1 MQYLSQERLPPLAI
15 PRAIP
20 EKIPSN
26 HYHNASDFYRAA
38 APREQHYINSFG
50 KLLNVRGY
58 YSPKLSSQR
67 SRKHQ
72 NRPPRPVRQQQM
84 PSFKSQNV
92 YKRNRFYFSEVNDDG
107 EDFELFQQSKPT
119 ATITLEN
126 GVSFEVET
134 SNKWL
139 PSKLNFLFAMPEDEF
154 SNYDFTRWQT
164 NTTTKVLQFLRSNFH
179 QERYTARVKY
189 LESCFMER
197 LNPATLR
204 RLKNKKEANSYWLK
218 LNVSHKALDRLNL
231 GAILHSDEIK
241 AVCPNLKTL
250 SRTRI
255 CHKLGTT
262 VGDIVLNATSVG
274 NGCDEPRVPKHPAAA
289 MDSLESDIAVYV
301 DKAYRNT
308 TDDIKLR
315 FKNVILK
322 HLHTKLSRDLSFL
335 DSPLSSKALQELS
348 SLQNSMVLLKVD
360 KGQHPST

>member
-1 MQYLSQERLPPLAI
+1 
-15 PRAIP
+15 
-20 EKIPSN
+20 
-26 HYHNASDFYRAA
+26 
-38 APREQHYINSFG
+38 
-50 KLLNVRGY
+50 
-58 YSPKLSSQR
+58 
-67 SRKHQ
+67 
-72 NRPPRPVRQQQM
+72 
-84 PSFKSQNV
+84 
-92 YKRNRFYFSEVNDDG
+92 
-107 EDFELFQQSKPT
+107 
-119 ATITLEN
+119 
-126 GVSFEVET
+126 
-134 SNKWL
+134 
-139 PSKLNFLFAMPEDEF
+139 
-154 SNYDFTRWQT
+154 
-164 NTTTKVLQFLRSNFH
+164 
-179 QERYTARVKY
+179 
-189 LESCFMER
+189 MER

-231 GAILHSDEIK
+231 GAILHSDEVK

-274 NGCDEPRVPKHPAAA
+274 NGCDELICSPCPCCSLVPGSIKFDGHACGLAVNLPVSAELRDFFARGQKFRVPKHPAAA
-289 MDSLESDIAVYV
+289 MDSLENDIAVYV

-335 DSPLSSKALQELS
+335 DSPRELS

-360 KGQHPST
+360 KGQYDVGFICKSFYLSFLSKQLGGPAYQQLKATEEI